1 MIVHSIRITYPRF
14 SLNSQL
20 YQHYKNALRTK
31 KSSKLLLFPFM
42 YYSLETLQYLSFEK
56 LGLQF
61 LTLQINMNYKLWLST
76 WNFSQTKLE
85 RDGFTKTLT

>member
-1 MIVHSIRITYPRF
+1 M
-14 SLNSQL
+14 SLPL
-20 YQHYKNALRTK
+20 NAPVIPNNNQK
-31 KSSKLLLFPFM
+31 LLFPFM

-76 WNFSQTKLE
+76 LNFSQTKLE